1 MLSEIIS
8 ALIGGGFTLVGIYVG
23 NHLSLKSIKSQEETH
38 FLVEFYA
45 EVFSTYTATAP
56 NRPLD
61 RVYTFLA
68 AVEKAKLFCSP
79 ESEEILL
86 KLSHEI
92 TSETVSWDVC
102 GSLMD
107 SLRKSAKKDLRQRQR
122 K

>member
-1 MLSEIIS
+1 MLSEIIA
-8 ALIGGGFTLVGIYVG
+8 ALIGGAFMLIGIYVG
-23 NHLSLKSIKSQEETH
+23 NHLSLKSIKSQEEAH

-45 EVFSTYTATAP
+45 EVFSTYTAAAP
-56 NRPLD
+56 DRPLD

-92 TSETVSWDVC
+92 TSENISWDDC
-102 GSLMD
+102 GLLMA